1 MTTLQSSMAT
11 EAHVLNMDPSAK
23 KNRDFETPHALM
35 FSFTYHIDGSV
46 LEKSNGSRES
56 RDKSRSSQLLT
67 YIRLLAY
74 NYFNYLYHGIFPTK
88 HTS

>member
-46 LEKSNGSRES
+46 LEKSNGKRES
-56 RDKSRSSQLLT
+56 RQIKTKSITYLHPLIGLQL
-67 YIRLLAY
+67 
-74 NYFNYLYHGIFPTK
+74 F
-88 HTS
+88 